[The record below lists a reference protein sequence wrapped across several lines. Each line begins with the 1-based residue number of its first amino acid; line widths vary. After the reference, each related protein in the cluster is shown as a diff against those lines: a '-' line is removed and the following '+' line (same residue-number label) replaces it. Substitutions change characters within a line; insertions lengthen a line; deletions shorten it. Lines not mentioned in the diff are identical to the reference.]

1 MLMTVAGT
9 GLQPHM
15 KRRLTCLNPRFLA
28 LLLCALL
35 TSACTTFQL
44 EDDIDMQPGYA
55 LSPADS
61 GSLNE
66 LADKLTAGVES
77 GNSVFLPLV
86 DNLAALQWRIMLMDQ
101 ATRSIDMQYYLWA
114 PDEGGRLLVWH
125 MLNAADRGV
134 RFRILIDDVF
144 ISGSEENLSIL
155 DSHPNIEIRVFN
167 PWKNRGSTLRFAFEF
182 IGNKKL
188 NHRMHN
194 KLFVADG
201 HVAIVGGRNIGNPY
215 FGLGDKYNFRDIE
228 IIGVG
233 PVAEGISHSFDLYWN
248 DAWTRPGRIFS
259 PTGKVLPALE
269 LAREFLSGKLD
280 ESDIS
285 VVQHLRQP
293 QDWHAQLRE
302 IVESSSEGKV
312 WIVYDD
318 PPSKT
323 TLGEGVRK
331 VDDLRDLTESIT
343 EELII
348 ASPYL
353 IPTPVFMDDLRGLTE
368 QGIRVKVLTNSL
380 ASTNHTMV
388 NSGYA
393 PWRRRLLEAGIEL
406 YEYRSNPADRDET
419 DAPGIESRMV
429 TLHSKTF
436 VIDREMVYIGS
447 LNMDPRSFRINSE
460 MGLVIHDRKLAGQVA
475 DLLENDMAPGNAW
488 QVRLGDE
495 NQLSWESAAGKTS
508 LQPARHF
515 GQRIA
520 DFFYGLLPIKE
531 QL

>member
-1 MLMTVAGT
+1 
-9 GLQPHM
+9 M
-15 KRRLTCLNPRFLA
+15 KERLTYINYWRPA
-28 LLLCALL
+28 VLLCVLL

-44 EDDIDMQPGYA
+44 EDDVEMQPGYT
-55 LSPADS
+55 LTPADS
-61 GSLNE
+61 GSLKE
-66 LADKLTAGVES
+66 LADKLTAGIKS
-77 GNSVFLPLV
+77 GNSVFLPLI
-86 DNLAALQWRIMLMDQ
+86 DNLDALQWRIMLMDQ

-134 RFRILIDDVF
+134 RFRLLIDDIF
-144 ISGSEENLSIL
+144 IQGREENLAVL

-167 PWKNRGSTLRFAFEF
+167 PWKNRGSRFRFAFEF

-194 KLFVADG
+194 KLFVADN

-215 FGLGDKYNFRDIE
+215 FGLGEKYNFRDIE

-233 PVAEGISHSFDLYWN
+233 PVADGISNSFDIYWN
-248 DAWTRPGRIFS
+248 DAWTRPGRIFAS
-259 PTGKVLPALE
+259 SGKVLPSLE
-269 LAREFLSGKLD
+269 LVREFLSGKLD
-280 ESDIS
+280 ESDIT
-285 VVQHLRQP
+285 VVQQLRKP
-293 QDWHAQLRE
+293 QDWHAQLQE
-302 IVESSSEGKV
+302 IVESSSEGMV

-323 TLGEGVRK
+323 TRGEGVRK
-331 VDDLRDLTESIT
+331 VDDLRDLTESIS

-348 ASPYL
+348 ASPYF
-353 IPTPVFMDDLRGLTE
+353 IPTPVFFNDLRGLTE

-406 YEYRSNPADRDET
+406 YEYQSNPADRDET
-419 DAPGIESRMV
+419 DAPGIESKMV

-475 DLLENDMAPGNAW
+475 DMLENDMAPDNAW
-488 QVRLGDE
+488 QVRLGEED
-495 NQLSWESAAGKTS
+495 QLTWKSTAGETS